1 MGKLRALVVGAGAVG
16 QVYGHYLA
24 RGGAD
29 VTMFVRDKYRAEA
42 TAGYDLYHLRTRGV
56 RAERFAGFAVA
67 TTMAEVAAAAP
78 ALVVVTVDAT
88 ALDGPWLRELVA
100 ATGDATVLALQ
111 PGLDAQATYLAA
123 GCAPDRLV
131 AGLITLISYHAP
143 LPGETR
149 FPRPGMAYY
158 LPPLTKAP
166 HAGPRA
172 EVVVAALTA
181 GGFPAKVAK
190 EVTASAALASAVM
203 MPYLVGLEL
212 GGWRVRGAIAAGT
225 LALGARGAR
234 EALTIAADGR
244 PVPRR
249 LAILT
254 RPRVLRVALAL
265 ARPALPLPLEPYLE
279 AHFTKVGRQTA
290 AFMTALIIRGKAR
303 GLPID
308 ALVELEGQLRAARA
322 TGGAR

>member
-1 MGKLRALVVGAGAVG
+1 
-16 QVYGHYLA
+16 
-24 RGGAD
+24 
-29 VTMFVRDKYRAEA
+29 
-42 TAGYDLYHLRTRGV
+42 
-56 RAERFAGFAVA
+56 
-67 TTMAEVAAAAP
+67 
-78 ALVVVTVDAT
+78 
-88 ALDGPWLRELVA
+88 
-100 ATGDATVLALQ
+100 
-111 PGLDAQATYLAA
+111 
-123 GCAPDRLV
+123 
-131 AGLITLISYHAP
+131 
-143 LPGETR
+143 
-149 FPRPGMAYY
+149 MAYY

-172 EVVVAALTA
+172 DAVVAALTA

-290 AFMTALIIRGKAR
+290 EMLDAYVAKGRAA
-303 GLPID
+303 GLPVD
-308 ALVELEGQLRAARA
+308 ALEALATRLAAQRGA
-322 TGGAR
+322 PKTGSRSTGSSTAGG